1 MLKESCYMQQTIQTY
16 RTAQRAFSIHKWVRS
31 AKKHRKHLQLS
42 QLLTIF
48 AVQKTFRGTDAA
60 GQRRQFLYPHVSNS
74 NTAAPCRVCGNA
86 PGGFAKRTFATRS
99 AASLCKNL
107 FIMST
112 LTIRRTIHVIRWM
125 KETAES
131 VSSRLDSRN
140 DFFSDLHG
148 EEFTNRHVLLVHLFV
163 TAFIAVCGLAEWLE
177 GGAL

>member
-1 MLKESCYMQQTIQTY
+1 MQQTIQTY

-31 AKKHRKHLQLS
+31 AKNTANICRCRNFYLS
-42 QLLTIF
+42 LSRQNF
-48 AVQKTFRGTDAA
+48 YSGTDAA

-74 NTAAPCRVCGNA
+74 NTAAPRRVCGNA
-86 PGGFAKRTFATRS
+86 PGSSAIETLTTRS
-99 AASLCKNL
+99 AASPCQKS
-107 FIMST
+107 IVMST
-112 LTIRRTIHVIRWM
+112 LTIRRTSRRTIPVIRWM

-163 TAFIAVCGLAEWLE
+163 TALIAVCGLAEWLE